1 MHLID
6 AIRFRKIQVIKLS
19 NRGLRT
25 KQIVDHINDANPT
38 KFSISPSAYLQN
50 FYTKKLK
57 TQISK

>member
-25 KQIVDHINDANPT
+25 KQIVDHISKEKP
-38 KFSISPSAYLQN
+38 SIVKSFFRQ
-50 FYTKKLK
+50 KLGDH
-57 TQISK
+57 

>member
-38 KFSISPSAYLQN
+38 KLSIKPSVNL
-50 FYTKKLK
+50 
-57 TQISK
+57 